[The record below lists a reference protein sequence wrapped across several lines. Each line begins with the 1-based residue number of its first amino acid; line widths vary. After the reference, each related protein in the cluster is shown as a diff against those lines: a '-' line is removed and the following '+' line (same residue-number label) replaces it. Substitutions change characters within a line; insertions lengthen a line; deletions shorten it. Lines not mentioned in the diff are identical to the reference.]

1 MDDVALV
8 KMNGLFAGMYKPD
21 IKDVRPSIAPEKL
34 LRAGRSERQFVEQI
48 QYSLLFCCFAVLL
61 FRRLVHARTVRLGR
75 VIKF

>member
-48 QYSLLFCCFAVLL
+48 QYSLLFCCFAVSSACPCPNCQTRACHKIL
-61 FRRLVHARTVRLGR
+61 RS
-75 VIKF
+75 